1 MESTDEEEDS
11 GVFRFVDERIAEIP
25 PALMMQARA
34 KQRVERSRSYSC
46 CESRDTT
53 AELFDI
59 PFPDLVEEE
68 PAITRPR
75 SNSEPSRGIKRD
87 KSQPQRRLQARFLAP
102 FSQKELDCLSTVIAG
117 RTTKMQP
124 IDLDFIGLPANAC
137 KQERLG
143 DLLEFDEDVEE
154 ISDLRQNHFER
165 ALEEGRLRL
174 RSDRV
179 WRYKKHRKVF
189 NPAPVED
196 WLCNSY
202 DNNNGMMAGMLPNA
216 Y

>member
-1 MESTDEEEDS
+1 MESSDGEKES
-11 GVFRFVDERIAEIP
+11 GVIRFVDERIAEIP

-46 CESRDTT
+46 CESCDTT
-53 AELFDI
+53 DLFDDI
-59 PFPDLVEEE
+59 PFPELEEK
-68 PAITRPR
+68 PAIRRPR
-75 SNSEPSRGIKRD
+75 SNSEPSRGNKRD
-87 KSQPQRRLQARFLAP
+87 KSQPHRRPQARFLAP
-102 FSQKELDCLSTVIAG
+102 FSQKELDGLSTVIAG
-117 RTTKMQP
+117 GSTKMQP
-124 IDLDFIGLPANAC
+124 IDMDFIGLPANAC
-137 KQERLG
+137 KQERLS

-154 ISDLRQNHFER
+154 INDLRQNHFER

-174 RSDRV
+174 KSDRV
-179 WRYKKHRKVF
+179 WRYKKHRRVF